1 MKKIYEIYVEYDTY
15 EKYSVEAKSEDEAR
29 EIVLNG
35 NADPDNYDTGG
46 YTITKCLEVENVN

>member
-1 MKKIYEIYVEYDTY
+1 MKKTYEIYVEYDTY
-15 EKYSVEAKSEDEAR
+15 EKYYVEAKSEDEAR

-35 NADPDNYDTGG
+35 NADPANYDTDG